1 MRAVFGKLLPLFLA
15 LLIIQLFIIIVVV
28 IWTYQDSSGLLKS
41 AYDFIGKS
49 PVAFDVFNFIMD
61 FAEIIS
67 GIVVLL
73 ALFILVI
80 SLRKYQR
87 SRAVNRLHNWA
98 RNSVVVLAQYR
109 QANPDTGDP
118 GSDRYEGVRVLL
130 DKLITNSKFAIAD
143 ARALRGEINDKTRK
157 TVEALH
163 AIREKLANEDDSLF
177 DDLQTLQHDF
187 ADIMILA
194 FEFIK

>member
-1 MRAVFGKLLPLFLA
+1 MRRIFGKLLPLFLV
-15 LLIIQLFIIIVVV
+15 LIIFQLIVLVIVV
-28 IWTYQDSSGLLKS
+28 IWAYQDSSGPLKA

-49 PVAFDVFNFIMD
+49 PVAFDVFNFITD

-67 GIVVLL
+67 GVVVFI
-73 ALFILVI
+73 ALVILII
-80 SLRKYQR
+80 SLRKFQR
-87 SRAVNRLHNWA
+87 GRAVNRLHNWA

-109 QANPDTGDP
+109 QANPDDDDS
-118 GSDRYEGVRVLL
+118 GSDRYEGVRVLV
-130 DKLITNSKFAIAD
+130 DKLIANSNFALAD
-143 ARALRGEINDKTRK
+143 ARALRGEIHDKTRR
-157 TVEALH
+157 TVAALH
-163 AIREKLANEDDSLF
+163 TVREKLASEDDSLF